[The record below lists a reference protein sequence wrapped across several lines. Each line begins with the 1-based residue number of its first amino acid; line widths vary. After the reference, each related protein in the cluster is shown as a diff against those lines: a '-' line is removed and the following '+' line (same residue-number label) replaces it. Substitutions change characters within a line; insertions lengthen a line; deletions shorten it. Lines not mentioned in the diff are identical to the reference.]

1 LSDARP
7 SDDGAWPI
15 SALHFDLTDQYHP
28 GQSGLHRL
36 DPRVKVVAAVAFVL
50 AIGLTPNGAWLSF
63 ALFLA
68 LILSASRISGLGW
81 SFAARRAY
89 IAIPFALAALPLP
102 FTVPGPAVFTV
113 PVLGWTASAA
123 GLIRFLS
130 ILLRMWMAVQAAIL
144 LTATTR
150 FPDLLWSLGALRVP
164 ATLVGIIGF
173 MYRYLFVLADEAL
186 RMLRAR
192 AARSASVKGNRRPS
206 VRWQG
211 RVAGSMIGSL
221 FLRAIER
228 SERVYAAMCARGYD
242 GLPRP
247 HSLHRMRG
255 VDWAALGVSGI
266 ALGAALLAGV
276 RI

>member
-1 LSDARP
+1 
-7 SDDGAWPI
+7 
-15 SALHFDLTDQYHP
+15 
-28 GQSGLHRL
+28 
-36 DPRVKVVAAVAFVL
+36 VKVLAAVSFVL
-50 AIGLTPNGAWLSF
+50 AIGLTPNGAWWGF
-63 ALFLA
+63 AAFLV
-68 LILSASRISGLGW
+68 LILSASRFSGLGW

-102 FTVPGPAVFTV
+102 FTVPGPAILTV

-123 GLIRFLS
+123 GLIRFSS
-130 ILLRMWMAVQAAIL
+130 IVLRMWMAVQAAIL

-150 FPDLLWSLGALRVP
+150 FPDLLWALGALRVP
-164 ATLVGIIGF
+164 LTLVAIIGF

-192 AARSASVKGNRRPS
+192 AARSAWLGRGRRPS

-211 RVAGSMIGSL
+211 RIAGSMIGSL

-228 SERVYAAMCARGYD
+228 SERVYAAMSARGYD
-242 GLPRP
+242 GRPRP
-247 HSLHRMRG
+247 QSLHRMESI
-255 VDWAALGVSGI
+255 DWAALGIVGI
-266 ALGAALLAGV
+266 ALVAALLAGL